1 MKKKKDLLILK
12 GQLANQTYNGLENRI
27 QLFDG
32 KYTTGYRVK
41 EIRICPSAPQNQE
54 EVLCVVSTEPLS
66 AVPSSFDFSSNTNVA
81 YVCWNAPNQ
90 TEHSEWKLIIRD
102 NMAIEDL
109 WIGVYSTGDET
120 LINYYM
126 ELEKWEFPAWTGAGI
141 LVENIS
147 QAGPQ

>member
-1 MKKKKDLLILK
+1 
-12 GQLANQTYNGLENRI
+12 
-27 QLFDG
+27 
-32 KYTTGYRVK
+32 
-41 EIRICPSAPQNQE
+41 
-54 EVLCVVSTEPLS
+54 
-66 AVPSSFDFSSNTNVA
+66 
-81 YVCWNAPNQ
+81 
-90 TEHSEWKLIIRD
+90 
-102 NMAIEDL
+102 MAIEDL